1 MPSPIYP
8 EATPPKSKIAKSEN
22 GIIVTQVGGAT
33 VIRIKPAVGMLG
45 DNPKIITDLMAS
57 VDNVL
62 HHWKK

>member
-1 MPSPIYP
+1 MSEPIHRHTS
-8 EATPPKSKIAKSEN
+8 AKSKIAKSKG

-45 DNPKIITDLMAS
+45 ENMAIVTDLMAA

-62 HHWKK
+62 HHWGK

>member
-1 MPSPIYP
+1 MPEPIYKTVP
-8 EATPPKSKIAKSEN
+8 AKSKIAKSKD

-45 DNPKIITDLMAS
+45 ENPAIVTDLMTA

>member
-1 MPSPIYP
+1 MPKPLH
-8 EATPPKSKIAKSEN
+8 ELTPAKSKIANSKD

-33 VIRIKPAVGMLG
+33 VIRIKPAVGVLG
-45 DNPKIITDLMAS
+45 ENPAIVTDLMTA